1 MASGTEV
8 CGRSVIS
15 SPEFLALK
23 HKSRL
28 LGHSSNPVCGFSMME
43 QVWLCAV
50 WPTENWLGPSL
61 NQIQGWT
68 TVRKSYSRA
77 LEQGP
82 LLQREKS
89 DDANAV
95 VVCYIST
102 LLTFFHNFLGGGG
115 VAFCSRII
123 YIQSAKEGSI
133 VLSRTVTASDC

>member
-1 MASGTEV
+1 MAHGELAWL
-8 CGRSVIS
+8 
-15 SPEFLALK
+15 FLEPDTGLDNCPKILLK
-23 HKSRL
+23 KS
-28 LGHSSNPVCGFSMME
+28 
-43 QVWLCAV
+43 
-50 WPTENWLGPSL
+50 
-61 NQIQGWT
+61 
-68 TVRKSYSRA
+68 A

-115 VAFCSRII
+115 VAFFSRII